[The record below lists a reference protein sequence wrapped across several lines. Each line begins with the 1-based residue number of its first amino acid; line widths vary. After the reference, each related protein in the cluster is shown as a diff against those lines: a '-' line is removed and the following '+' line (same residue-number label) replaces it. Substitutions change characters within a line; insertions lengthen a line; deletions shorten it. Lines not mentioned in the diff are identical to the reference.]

1 MFAKKFSKVAIDFA
15 AMSDGRNNH
24 SHGLG
29 NLRGREM
36 NQMMRS
42 YEGAVL
48 TVKPSCGNTSI

>member
-1 MFAKKFSKVAIDFA
+1 MFAEKLSKVAIDFA

-29 NLRGREM
+29 NLREREM

-48 TVKPSCGNTSI
+48 TVKPS